1 LEADTEL
8 DDKDTRDLDD
18 LESDSE
24 DNESE
29 DKVGPEVAPAI
40 AQKLNETTRNGNTT
54 EMTVK
59 YCLGAC

>member
-40 AQKLNETTRNGNTT
+40 AQSDDISLVSEQNTC
-54 EMTVK
+54 V
-59 YCLGAC
+59 